1 MLVCIVNFNYKKM
14 KQFVTIIKFYGFG
27 FLISFVLMLAI
38 HLYGYFVDSFYAFQ
52 NYSHSMESVFV
63 MSFPFAFHFWI
74 FHQLNYYDT
83 FVNSYFK
90 MFLKISASL
99 WIGSFMIYI
108 LFSFIQLLG
117 YFIPIP
123 FLDCLTEDNM
133 VGLSFYFGGLVGML
147 SWYSW
152 LPKVYDL

>member
-1 MLVCIVNFNYKKM
+1 M
-14 KQFVTIIKFYGFG
+14 KQFVTILKFYCFG

-38 HLYGYFVDSFYAFQ
+38 HLYGYFVDSLYAFQ
-52 NYSHSMESVFV
+52 NYSHSIKSVFV
-63 MSFPFAFHFWI
+63 ISFPFAFHLWVFY
-74 FHQLNYYDT
+74 QLNYYDT
-83 FVNSYFK
+83 FVNPYFK

-123 FLDCLTEDNM
+123 FLDCLSEDN
-133 VGLSFYFGGLVGML
+133 VVCLSFYFGALVGIL
-147 SWYSW
+147 SWHSW
-152 LPKVYDL
+152 LPKVYHI